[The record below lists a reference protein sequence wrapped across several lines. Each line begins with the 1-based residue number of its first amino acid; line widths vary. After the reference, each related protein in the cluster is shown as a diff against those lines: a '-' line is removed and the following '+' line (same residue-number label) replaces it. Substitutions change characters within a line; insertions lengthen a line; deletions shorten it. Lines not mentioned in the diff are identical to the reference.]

1 MCEGTAR
8 STFGGVRSLEGRG
21 VPHGQGTTFRSHRPL
36 PQSCESGK
44 YGKGFASC
52 LGSRTNWD
60 PPYAAQCGQH
70 RSQAP
75 QAYPAS
81 CILHKKDKA
90 ANDAL
95 GLFSTCIHILSL
107 KMTADILIYHLNV
120 DRSSR
125 LCLL

>member
-1 MCEGTAR
+1 VGLLSAALFYFILLTDNKSE
-8 STFGGVRSLEGRG
+8 
-21 VPHGQGTTFRSHRPL
+21 PL
-36 PQSCESGK
+36 IITN
-44 YGKGFASC
+44 
-52 LGSRTNWD
+52 GSPVCVLA

-75 QAYPAS
+75 KAYPAS

-125 LCLL
+125 LYLL